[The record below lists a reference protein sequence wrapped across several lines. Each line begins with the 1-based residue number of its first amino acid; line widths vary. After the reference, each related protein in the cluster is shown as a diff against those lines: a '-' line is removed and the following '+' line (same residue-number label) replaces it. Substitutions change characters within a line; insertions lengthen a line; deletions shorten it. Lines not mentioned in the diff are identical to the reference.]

1 MLRRR
6 FLLVFTLMLTAAPAL
21 AQNAARPGSIAAG
34 QVIAEERCARCHAIA
49 ATGNSPF
56 PAAPPFRELQK
67 KYPIEQLAE
76 ALAEGIGA
84 GHPDMPEFVLQPVEI
99 EGFLA
104 FLNSLQPSR

>member
-6 FLLVFTLMLTAAPAL
+6 FLLVFALMLTAAPVL
-21 AQNAARPGSIAAG
+21 AQNAAQPGSIAAG

-76 ALAEGIGA
+76 ALAEGIGV